1 MFLKRGYSSS
11 VKCPKNLKY
20 KVWTNYCNNPQ
31 NEKISLGRNELQN
44 INFFF
49 FFRNFLPRCTC
60 VPHPE
65 TPSNL
70 PPHPILLGCPSTPA
84 VNALF
89 HASNFDWPSIS
100 HMVIYM
106 FQYYFLKSSHPHLL
120 PQSPKV
126 CSLYLCLFCCL
137 AYKVIIT
144 IFLNSMYML

>member
-1 MFLKRGYSSS
+1 MKKFLWEEM
-11 VKCPKNLKY
+11 NY
-20 KVWTNYCNNPQ
+20 KT
-31 NEKISLGRNELQN
+31 LT
-44 INFFF
+44 FFP
-49 FFRNFLPRCTC
+49 FLEIFCHGCTC
-60 VPHPE
+60 VPHSE

-89 HASNFDWPSIS
+89 HASNFDWSSIS

-106 FQYYFLKSSHPHLL
+106 FQYYSLKSSHPHLL

-126 CSLYLCLFCCL
+126 CSLYLCFFCCL
-137 AYKVIIT
+137 AYKVVVT

>member
-1 MFLKRGYSSS
+1 MKKFLWEEM
-11 VKCPKNLKY
+11 KY
-20 KVWTNYCNNPQ
+20 KT
-31 NEKISLGRNELQN
+31 LT
-44 INFFF
+44 FFS
-49 FFRNFLPRCTC
+49 FLETFCRGCTC

-70 PPHPILLGCPSTPA
+70 PPHSILLGCPSTPA

-89 HASNFDWPSIS
+89 HASNFDWSSIS

-106 FQYYFLKSSHPHLL
+106 FQYYSLKSSHPHLL
-120 PQSPKV
+120 PRSPKV

-137 AYKVIIT
+137 AYKVVVT